1 MHTNANTHTH
11 THTCTHAHTHTHT
24 HTCMRT
30 HIQVCAHARTH
41 ALTHNHL
48 PTRSLAQKHPM
59 HAGGRGAALLAN
71 AHAEA
76 LLQVLT
82 SGPPIP
88 SRPPAPPPHPPPL
101 PSPPPG
107 LPRGGRLFLTKA
119 IYSFTGGVAGADAA
133 CTKANGGQAAKA
145 IIADESGCSG
155 GAPCRRATVPPLEGD
170 GQVDW
175 PLRPNAV
182 YVRHH
187 CFERK
192 YNPHT
197 KYSATCFAFLYFQH
211 NIINFII
218 LNFIIFNFVSERM
231 MMMMSTM
238 TQQHFS
244 PLDDN
249 NDATGNSVQ
258 IICLFPRSLC

>member
-11 THTCTHAHTHTHT
+11 THT
-24 HTCMRT
+24 HTCVCVCVRT
-30 HIQVCAHARTH
+30 HIHVCAHARTH
-41 ALTHNHL
+41 IQVCTHARTHARTHNHL

-133 CTKANGGQAAKA
+133 CTEANGGQAAKA

-155 GAPCRRATVPPLEGD
+155 GAPCRRATVTPLQGD
-170 GQVDW
+170 GQVEW

-182 YVRHH
+182 YVRRH

-192 YNPHT
+192 STIHIFCNVFCIFVL
-197 KYSATCFAFLYFQH
+197 SAQH
-211 NIINFII
+211 Y
-218 LNFIIFNFVSERM
+218 
-231 MMMMSTM
+231 
-238 TQQHFS
+238 
-244 PLDDN
+244 
-249 NDATGNSVQ
+249 
-258 IICLFPRSLC
+258 